1 MIDRLHGLA
10 LGDRDIARDD
20 GGGDDDDG
28 DDEARGIASAAGS
41 PSAAATTSPTSA
53 RLARVP
59 PGAAVAALAAAF
71 EAGERYADVR
81 SAVVS
86 ALPRGEDVADFLVS
100 CVEHMATSSSA
111 PSSVA
116 APLTQL
122 LLEALQHS
130 CATTTPRRVFA
141 ATDGSATRVECAAA
155 RTRAAKL
162 VARAVCVDDDNE
174 RRHSWRDRPA
184 HRGHSWRDPA
194 PGGGSRQPD
203 AARPLTV
210 RLEPRAVARL
220 LTSVGLDMDD
230 LTAHHPSAERGVV
243 AFVGACLGRASTDP
257 SSAVAAAAVA
267 KHFSLV
273 QFATPSALD
282 AWEAQGHGP
291 IADGIAATLTESR
304 RLSYAASLRDKH
316 MSATNAHNTGGVA
329 SPADRADR
337 HFRRLGLPPA
347 FPEEERAG
355 REGRLRR
362 LAAAGRWDVAEQLA
376 GEDVQARALVR
387 GLRDAAATVAAEANG
402 AGWSEWAAGHGATRR
417 RRGVNRRGG

>member
-1 MIDRLHGLA
+1 
-10 LGDRDIARDD
+10 
-20 GGGDDDDG
+20 
-28 DDEARGIASAAGS
+28 
-41 PSAAATTSPTSA
+41 
-53 RLARVP
+53 
-59 PGAAVAALAAAF
+59 
-71 EAGERYADVR
+71 
-81 SAVVS
+81 
-86 ALPRGEDVADFLVS
+86 
-100 CVEHMATSSSA
+100 
-111 PSSVA
+111 
-116 APLTQL
+116 
-122 LLEALQHS
+122 
-130 CATTTPRRVFA
+130 
-141 ATDGSATRVECAAA
+141 
-155 RTRAAKL
+155 
-162 VARAVCVDDDNE
+162 
-174 RRHSWRDRPA
+174 
-184 HRGHSWRDPA
+184 
-194 PGGGSRQPD
+194 
-203 AARPLTV
+203 
-210 RLEPRAVARL
+210 
-220 LTSVGLDMDD
+220 MDD
-230 LTAHHPSAERGVV
+230 LTHHPSAEHGE
-243 AFVGACLGRASTDP
+243 SH
-257 SSAVAAAAVA
+257 SSARVWAARRPTCRAPAAAAVA

-402 AGWSEWAAGHGATRR
+402 AGWSEWAAGC
-417 RRGVNRRGG
+417 RRGASGGDGASTAAEVDQSYLPRRMRYLPLAYPAAPFGGRTTLARSRRASRRSPSTP